1 VSSLSSLFIR
11 LVLLT
16 FLSVVVDDGE
26 GQEVTLFSVRAKMY
40 LMEKGV
46 GWKERG
52 GGMLKVNAPISTVD
66 LDHSGVADPSSFD
79 ASVLADEDDD
89 KPKHVR
95 LIMRQDHTLR
105 VILNT
110 ILLPGMT
117 FQVTNR
123 LKTSTVLFT
132 AFEGGAPRQVQ
143 MKVGTRTRFLAGFW
157 ANGLIAERS
166 ERDGLLAT
174 GRDVKETARRCLGKT
189 PATGFGTQPQASNSN
204 NNNYNY
210 NNTHFSFLCF
220 YRLRRLT

>member
-1 VSSLSSLFIR
+1 M
-11 LVLLT
+11 LLT
-16 FLSVVVDDGE
+16 PSVVVDDGE

-52 GGMLKVNAPISTVD
+52 GGMLKINAPKSTVD
-66 LDHSGVADPSSFD
+66 FDGNGVPDPSSFD

-89 KPKHVR
+89 KLKHVR

-110 ILLPGMT
+110 ILLPGMK

-132 AFEGGAPRQVQ
+132 AFEGGVPRQVQ
-143 MKVGTRTRFLAGFW
+143 MKVGRLELHPTGFW
-157 ANGLIAERS
+157 TDRLQLS
-166 ERDGLLAT
+166 EVNATAFSQLVEMLKKRLA
-174 GRDVKETARRCLGKT
+174 DV
-189 PATGFGTQPQASNSN
+189 
-204 NNNYNY
+204 
-210 NNTHFSFLCF
+210 
-220 YRLRRLT
+220 